1 VNKPAPLFN
10 RLALIG
16 VGLIGSSIARAAR
29 AQGVVRETVATAR
42 SASTRRRVAEL
53 GLADQVVDNNIAAV
67 AGADLVI
74 ACVPVGACG
83 AVAAEIGP
91 HLSAGAIV
99 SDVGSVKGA
108 VIRDMAPHLR
118 GGVNF
123 VPAHPVAGTENSGPD
138 AGFATLFV
146 GRWCIL
152 TPPDGADIAAV
163 ERVAAFW
170 RALGANVEIMAAA
183 HHDLVL
189 AITSHLPHLIAY
201 TIVGTADEL
210 GEVTRSEVLKFSAGG
225 FRDFTRIAA
234 SDPTMWRDVFLANK
248 EAVLEMLGTFNED
261 LSRLTRAIRRGDGDT
276 LFAHFT
282 RTRAIRRGIVQI
294 GQDSPAPDFGRPHPE
309 LPVEP
314 LPRPYAL
321 SGDTD

>member
-1 VNKPAPLFN
+1 
-10 RLALIG
+10 
-16 VGLIGSSIARAAR
+16 
-29 AQGVVRETVATAR
+29 
-42 SASTRRRVAEL
+42 
-53 GLADQVVDNNIAAV
+53 VVDSNAAAV

-74 ACVPVGACG
+74 VCVPVGACG

-91 HLSAGAIV
+91 QLSAGATV

-108 VIRDMAPHLR
+108 VLNDMAPHL
-118 GGVNF
+118 GKGVHF
-123 VPAHPVAGTENSGPD
+123 IPAHPVAGTENSGPD

-152 TPPDGADIAAV
+152 TPPEGADRAAV
-163 ERVAAFW
+163 EKLAAFW
-170 RALGANVEIMAAA
+170 TALGAKVDTMPAA

-210 GEVTRSEVLKFSAGG
+210 AEVTRSEVLKFSAGG

-234 SDPTMWRDVFLANK
+234 SDPTMWRDVFLTNK
-248 EAVLEMLGTFNED
+248 DAVLEMLGTFNED
-261 LSRLTRAIRRGDGDT
+261 LATLTRAIRRGDGDA
-276 LFAHFT
+276 LFAHFA
-282 RTRAIRRGIVQI
+282 RTRAIRRGIVEI
-294 GQDSPAPDFGRPHPE
+294 GQDSAAPDFGRAHPD
-309 LPVEP
+309 LPAEP

-321 SGDTD
+321 SGDE